1 MARTTD
7 GLGAKINDNAGLI
20 ANDADAV
27 SSKVKP
33 IQSDRDMLIV

>member
-7 GLGAKINDNAGLI
+7 GLGAKINDNAGFTT
-20 ANDADAV
+20 NADAV